1 MRTRVRGSSLSG
13 PVRSRLS
20 ALAGAGLLLALTGC
34 ASAPLRVE
42 RGPGAAEHLDYLV
55 RALAAEPAQREQIWQ
70 VAQQEGGGDVAAL
83 HRALLRSVAGHG
95 GYDPAAAESEL
106 QALLAKK
113 PNDEIAAVARV
124 RLEDLRVANACRR
137 EVENLK
143 RRLSKVADIEKR
155 LDQERR

>member
-20 ALAGAGLLLALTGC
+20 ALAGAGLLLALAGC
-34 ASAPLRVE
+34 AGAPLRVE
-42 RGPGAAEHLDYLV
+42 RGPGAAGHLDYLT

-70 VAQQEGGGDVAAL
+70 AAQQEGGGDQALL
-83 HRALLRSVAGHG
+83 HRALLRGVAGHS
-95 GYDPAAAESEL
+95 GYDPAVAETEL
-106 QALLAKK
+106 QALLAEN
-113 PNDEIAAVARV
+113 PDNEIAAVARM

-137 EVENLK
+137 DVENLK